1 MKYPPLTLGWFL
13 YETPIDNLEFIGRDE
28 DLQKPISGI
37 SVLDNPDGVRWIKKH
52 EIILTTG
59 YIFYNDVDLQKKIIA
74 DLHAIECTAFCI
86 KVQRFF
92 DKIPD
97 SLIKEAEKYGVPLVS
112 VPFYHV
118 YSNIIGVINQNL
130 IDQKIF
136 LQQFI
141 LRETEKFHQL
151 YFNKEGIMKMLEEI
165 SRYTNSIVM
174 ITTTSDFPLYYYIP
188 LRQQEEFNKINK
200 LHAKP
205 HHTVS
210 RQDTEKDTSGN
221 RWFYFNNTLLNFQ
234 TFLLPDNRHYLCI
247 DHTKS
252 NIDETTAVIL
262 KQIFSVIAL
271 ELSSMQV
278 QNRTFSQKNYF
289 DSFFYM
295 LTDKKK
301 KSVEEIQLICDSYS
315 FPYQLKRICVTFE
328 CLDKENRMFRS
339 LYNGINH
346 EMIRLDF
353 KYFLCNHDNR
363 IVIFFLYS
371 KQVSNAKALELANQA
386 VSQLMEALRDYHS
399 FFRLGISRCHIS
411 CSSIAI
417 AYEESL
423 QALHLQT
430 EFTETS
436 LVNSYSEQYAYHV
449 LKQLSSY
456 EINKIYADTVKE
468 LVSYD
473 QENRSELLLT
483 LKTYLES
490 SLNLTDTAQKL
501 FIHRNTLT
509 TRLTL
514 VKKLLCCEISAVEDI
529 FRLYLGICAWE
540 LLQNM

>member
-1 MKYPPLTLGWFL
+1 MTYPPLTLGWFL
-13 YETPIDNLEFIGRDE
+13 NETPIDNLEFIGKEE
-28 DLQKPISGI
+28 DLQKPITGI

-59 YIFYNDVDLQKKIIA
+59 YIFYNDVELQKQVIA

-86 KVQRFF
+86 KVKRFF
-92 DKIPD
+92 DQIPD

-112 VPFYHV
+112 VPYYHV
-118 YSNIIGVINQNL
+118 YSNIISVINQNL
-130 IDQKIF
+130 IDQKIS

-174 ITTTSDFPLYYYIP
+174 ITTISDFPLYYYVP

-200 LHAKP
+200 LHAQP
-205 HHTVS
+205 LHNES
-210 RQDTEKDTSGN
+210 QQDTEKNPSGN
-221 RWFYFNNTLLNFQ
+221 RSFYFNNTLLHFQ
-234 TFLLPDNRHYLCI
+234 TFLLPDSRHYLCI
-247 DHTKS
+247 DHTKT

-328 CLDKENRMFRS
+328 CLDKENRMFKS

-346 EMIRLDF
+346 ELIRLDY

-371 KQVSNAKALELANQA
+371 KQVSNAKALSFVNQA
-386 VSQLMEALRDYHS
+386 ISQLMEALSDYHT
-399 FFRLGISRCHIS
+399 FFRLGISRCHLS
-411 CSSIAI
+411 SSSIAK

-423 QALHLQT
+423 QTLHLQT
-430 EFTETS
+430 PLAEAS
-436 LVNSYSEQYAYHV
+436 LVNSYSVQYAYHI
-449 LKQLSSY
+449 LTQLSTY
-456 EINKIYADTVKE
+456 EISKIYTDTVKE

-473 QENRSELLLT
+473 QENKSELLLT

-490 SLNLTDTAQKL
+490 SMNLTDTAQKL

-509 TRLTL
+509 SRLSL
-514 VKKLLCCEISAVEDI
+514 VKKLLFCELSAVEDI

-540 LLQNM
+540 LIQTM

>member
-1 MKYPPLTLGWFL
+1 MTYPPLTLGWFL
-13 YETPIDNLEFIGRDE
+13 YETPIDNLEFIGREE
-28 DLQKPISGI
+28 DLQKPITGI

-59 YIFYNDVDLQKKIIA
+59 YIFYNDTQLQKQVIA

-86 KVQRFF
+86 KVKRFF

-118 YSNIIGVINQNL
+118 YSNIISVINQNL
-130 IDQKIF
+130 IDQKIS

-151 YFNKEGIMKMLEEI
+151 YFNKEGIMRMLEEI

-174 ITTTSDFPLYYYIP
+174 ITTISDFPLYYYIP
-188 LRQQEEFNKINK
+188 PRQQEEFNKINK
-200 LHAKP
+200 LHAQP
-205 HHTVS
+205 LQTAVQ
-210 RQDTEKDTSGN
+210 QDIERT
-221 RWFYFNNTLLNFQ
+221 FYFNNTLLGFQ

-247 DHTKS
+247 DHTKT

-262 KQIFSVIAL
+262 KQIISVIAL

-301 KSVEEIQLICDSYS
+301 KSAEEIQLICDSYS

-328 CLDKENRMFRS
+328 CLDKESRMFRS

-346 EMIRLDF
+346 EMIRLDY

-371 KQVSNAKALELANQA
+371 KQVPDGKALFLVNQA
-386 VSQLMEALRDYHS
+386 VSQLMEALSDYHS
-399 FFRLGISRCHIS
+399 FFRLGISRCHVS
-411 CSSIAI
+411 CSSIAK

-423 QALHLQT
+423 QTLHLQT
-430 EFTETS
+430 QFAEAS
-436 LVNSYSEQYAYHV
+436 LVNSYSAQYAYHV
-449 LKQLSSY
+449 LTQLSSY
-456 EINKIYADTVKE
+456 EINKIYTDTVKE

-473 QENRSELLLT
+473 QENKSELLLT

-490 SLNLTDTAQKL
+490 SMNLTDTAQKL

-509 TRLTL
+509 SRLTL
-514 VKKLLCCEISAVEDI
+514 VKKLLYCEISAVEDI
-529 FRLYLGICAWE
+529 LRLYLGICAWE
-540 LLQNM
+540 LIQNM